1 MKAYR
6 LAISRRADS
15 DADEIYEWLAHR
27 SLAGATRWYLALR
40 KTLHSLTENPGSR
53 GQAPEGELVG
63 RDVRQALF
71 KTRRG
76 RIYRVLFIVVDDTV
90 HVVAIRG
97 YGQDLAT
104 LDDLELPN

>member
-1 MKAYR
+1 
-6 LAISRRADS
+6 
-15 DADEIYEWLAHR
+15 
-27 SLAGATRWYLALR
+27 LR
-40 KTLHSLTENPGSR
+40 SLTESPGGR
-53 GQAPEGELVG
+53 ARAPEAELVG

-76 RIYRVLFIVVDDTV
+76 RIYRVLFIVVDDMV